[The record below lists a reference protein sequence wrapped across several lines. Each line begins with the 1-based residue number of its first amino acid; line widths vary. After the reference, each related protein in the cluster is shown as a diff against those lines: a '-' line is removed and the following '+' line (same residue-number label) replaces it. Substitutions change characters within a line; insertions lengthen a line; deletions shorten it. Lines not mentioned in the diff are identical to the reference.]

1 MTPAGAAQERFLE
14 AIPDALA
21 LIHAVHTHDEQL
33 LVRTYS
39 SSHLPGLVVA
49 LAALVD
55 TDRTLSDLL
64 SWAERPT
71 VPAALC
77 DPRDWGPSHHS
88 TAVHGTRSRY
98 QAGCR
103 GAGCKTAENTH
114 QQHRRRQRNATVEVG
129 GG

>member
-1 MTPAGAAQERFLE
+1 MTAAVTAQERFLE

-39 SSHLPGLVVA
+39 SSDLPGLVVA

-55 TDRTLSDLL
+55 TDRSLNDLL
-64 SWAERPT
+64 GWVDRPA
-71 VPAALC
+71 VPLALC
-77 DPRDWGPSHHS
+77 DPRDWGSSHHS

-114 QQHRRRQRNATVEVG
+114 QRERRRQRNTIDAAG
-129 GG
+129 

>member
-1 MTPAGAAQERFLE
+1 MTAAGTAQARFLE

-39 SSHLPGLVVA
+39 SSDLPGLVVA

-55 TDRTLSDLL
+55 TDRSLNDLL
-64 SWAERPT
+64 GWVDRPE
-71 VPAALC
+71 VPSALC

-88 TAVHGTRSRY
+88 TALHGTRSRY

-103 GAGCKTAENTH
+103 GAGCKSAENTH
-114 QQHRRRQRNATVEVG
+114 QRERRRQRNTIDAAG
-129 GG
+129 